1 MLLSKLA
8 IIIRDEEEV
17 NKNTA
22 GERLMFAGVVR
33 NVQDGTFK

>member
-1 MLLSKLA
+1 MPLPKLV
-8 IIIRDEEEV
+8 IIICDEEEV

-33 NVQDGTFK
+33 NVQDVTFK